1 MSWSAVLDTVIGLSF
16 AFLLIATF
24 SAGIVEAISNLLRKR
39 PKMLVRGLTELLATA
54 APTPV
59 SSKADW
65 LSSQF
70 SSIGTQ
76 RAAYRDALSGGAAQ
90 HPSPP
95 MAPQARTAPQGTP
108 PGWPPPPGAPP
119 ADWSPPA
126 GWTAPPSAHPPGWTP
141 PGLAP
146 PAPLTPPSPPAP
158 SAPLGLLTAVLDH
171 PLVEPLKTADPN
183 GKKTRLPSYLPAQT
197 VVAALL
203 DTLLRRSGATDR
215 ETTAAAVETAI
226 GTVGGELE
234 KALQALWQRAENDV
248 DRFRQSVEGWYDAQ
262 MDRVSG
268 WYKRWT
274 KRWVI
279 VFALLITV
287 LFRVDA
293 ITLAEHLYSDG
304 TLRTTVAEVTAAQL
318 EKDGGLCT
326 APGTDVLQCAREAV
340 NGAAAQGFPIG
351 WSGTDVDGFWS
362 FLTLVLGLLLTAGAA
377 TLGAPFWYDQL
388 NRLGSMRNTGRK
400 PTSSS

>member
-1 MSWSAVLDTVIGLSF
+1 MTWSAVLDTVIGLSF

-126 GWTAPPSAHPPGWTP
+126 GWTAPPG
-141 PGLAP
+141 AP
-146 PAPLTPPSPPAP
+146 RRAGRHRASHLLRHSRHHHRRLHRHRWVWSPPS
-158 SAPLGLLTAVLDH
+158 ST
-171 PLVEPLKTADPN
+171 
-183 GKKTRLPSYLPAQT
+183 TR
-197 VVAALL
+197 
-203 DTLLRRSGATDR
+203 
-215 ETTAAAVETAI
+215 
-226 GTVGGELE
+226 
-234 KALQALWQRAENDV
+234 
-248 DRFRQSVEGWYDAQ
+248 
-262 MDRVSG
+262 
-268 WYKRWT
+268 
-274 KRWVI
+274 
-279 VFALLITV
+279 
-287 LFRVDA
+287 
-293 ITLAEHLYSDG
+293 
-304 TLRTTVAEVTAAQL
+304 
-318 EKDGGLCT
+318 
-326 APGTDVLQCAREAV
+326 
-340 NGAAAQGFPIG
+340 
-351 WSGTDVDGFWS
+351 WSS
-362 FLTLVLGLLLTAGAA
+362 
-377 TLGAPFWYDQL
+377 
-388 NRLGSMRNTGRK
+388 R
-400 PTSSS
+400 